1 MECPTPVKQDF
12 WFPLKQFYQRRSLAW
27 VEPQPL
33 APDAVPEPYH
43 QLLVHQKDMTPT
55 LSAHY
60 GDDIL
65 ITVYHQQRV
74 GYHYSREVVLKLKHS
89 QRKIEWGGIQ
99 ICLNALPEPT
109 QRLITKAQLPLGF
122 ILNDQKVQ
130 HRSRP
135 LGFFRMR
142 PDAHIQKVLGASDA
156 PWLYGRRNQLLLADE
171 RVIAEI
177 VEILPSC

>member
-1 MECPTPVKQDF
+1 MECQTQIKQDF
-12 WFPLKQFYQRRSLAW
+12 WFPLKQFYQRRFLTW
-27 VEPQPL
+27 VEPEPL

-43 QLLVHQKDMTPT
+43 PLLVHQKDMTPT

-65 ITVYHQQRV
+65 IKVYHEQRV
-74 GYHYSREVVLKLKHS
+74 GDYYSREVVLNLRHS
-89 QRKIEWGGIQ
+89 QKKIEWGGIQ
-99 ICLNALPEPT
+99 ILLSALPEPT

-130 HRSRP
+130 HRSQP
-135 LGFFRMR
+135 VGFFRIR
-142 PDAHIQKVLGASDA
+142 PDAHIQKVLGATDA
-156 PWLYGRRNQLLLADE
+156 SWLYGRRNQLLLADE

-177 VEILPSC
+177 VEILPA

>member
-1 MECPTPVKQDF
+1 MVSK
-12 WFPLKQFYQRRSLAW
+12 S
-27 VEPQPL
+27 V
-33 APDAVPEPYH
+33 
-43 QLLVHQKDMTPT
+43 
-55 LSAHY
+55 
-60 GDDIL
+60 
-65 ITVYHQQRV
+65 
-74 GYHYSREVVLKLKHS
+74 
-89 QRKIEWGGIQ
+89 
-99 ICLNALPEPT
+99 LNALPEPT

-122 ILNDQKVQ
+122 ILNDQKVP

>member
-1 MECPTPVKQDF
+1 M
-12 WFPLKQFYQRRSLAW
+12 
-27 VEPQPL
+27 
-33 APDAVPEPYH
+33 H
-43 QLLVHQKDMTPT
+43 
-55 LSAHY
+55 
-60 GDDIL
+60 
-65 ITVYHQQRV
+65 HQQRE
-74 GYHYSREVVLKLKHS
+74 GNHYSREVVLKLKHS

-109 QRLITKAQLPLGF
+109 QRLITKAQLPRGF
-122 ILNDQKVQ
+122 ILNDQKVP

-135 LGFFRMR
+135 LGFFRMH
-142 PDAHIQKVLGASDA
+142 PDAHIQKVLGTSDA